1 MEGHMM
7 EHALSMILFL
17 ASPIVKIC
25 GALSH
30 DLCNTADNQP
40 GKRFV
45 LPPFVAQ
52 ADEEVVPETMLMMPS
67 EERNEE
73 PNNEENPGTME
84 PDTNAKMAEV
94 AETMMDP
101 TEDVIEVNESVK
113 LAVDILLQSKQ
124 DMRSQSSI

>member
-1 MEGHMM
+1 MEGHM
-7 EHALSMILFL
+7 EHALTLIWFL